1 MSYRHTTPHP
11 THVCIAFQVAS
22 YQGTWLGIEWDDPK
36 RGKHNGTI
44 EGRHYFYTL
53 HPTAGSFIRPGKVG
67 PFESL
72 EEAARDRY
80 LGYTEN
86 ALDQQLMREAQES
99 LQASLF
105 EVVGMDKLARKQS
118 KFEQLTDVSVDNC
131 PVNSAGYLKE
141 FTMLT
146 TLNLSH
152 TLVWNW
158 EIVADICRQIPS
170 LKNLN
175 LR

>member
-1 MSYRHTTPHP
+1 M
-11 THVCIAFQVAS
+11 
-22 YQGTWLGIEWDDPK
+22 
-36 RGKHNGTI
+36 
-44 EGRHYFYTL
+44 

-67 PFESL
+67 PCESL
-72 EEAARDRY
+72 EEAARERY
-80 LGYTEN
+80 LGYTDN
-86 ALDQQLMREAQES
+86 ALDKQLMRETQES
-99 LQASLF
+99 IQASLF
-105 EVVGMDKLARKQS
+105 EIVGMDKLARKQS
-118 KFEQLTDVSVDNC
+118 KFEQLTEVSVNDC
-131 PVNSAGYLKE
+131 PISTAGFLKE

-158 EIVADICRQIPS
+158 EIVADICQQVPT

>member
-1 MSYRHTTPHP
+1 MG
-11 THVCIAFQVAS
+11 V
-22 YQGTWLGIEWDDPK
+22 EWDDPK
-36 RGKHNGTI
+36 RGKHNGTLD
-44 EGRHYFYTL
+44 GKRYFSTM

-72 EEAARDRY
+72 EDSARERY
-80 LGYTEN
+80 LGYTGN
-86 ALDQQLMREAQES
+86 ALDEKLMRETQES

-131 PVNSAGYLKE
+131 SVNAAGYLKE

-152 TLVWNW
+152 TLIWNW
-158 EIVADICRQIPS
+158 ETVADICRQVPT
-170 LKNLN
+170 LRNLN

>member
-1 MSYRHTTPHP
+1 M
-11 THVCIAFQVAS
+11 
-22 YQGTWLGIEWDDPK
+22 GIEWDDPK
-36 RGKHNGTI
+36 RGKHNGSLD
-44 EGRHYFYTL
+44 GKCYFITH

-67 PFESL
+67 PCQSL
-72 EEAARDRY
+72 EESARDRY

-86 ALDQQLMREAQES
+86 ALDKQLLREAQES

-118 KFEQLTDVSVDNC
+118 KFEQLIDVSVDNC
-131 PVNSAGYLKE
+131 PVNQAGYLKE

-146 TLNLSH
+146 NLNLSH
-152 TLVWNW
+152 TLIWNW
-158 EIVADICRQIPS
+158 ETVADICRQVPT
-170 LKNLN
+170 LQNLN